1 MKMQYILGED
11 TYKQLESCIDNKIHS
26 NLFRFLRLH
35 KMCFIKPEWEFLNDK
50 HHEVSNFDG
59 LPQIHKSKIKESS
72 TNTQNSEVIIVIFE
86 PKNFKLK
93 LIVGGPECP
102 ARKLSQLLFFDCI
115 SGGVK
120 SKI

>member
-1 MKMQYILGED
+1 
-11 TYKQLESCIDNKIHS
+11 
-26 NLFRFLRLH
+26 
-35 KMCFIKPEWEFLNDK
+35 MCFIKLEWEFLNDK
-50 HHEVSNFDG
+50 HHEVSNFDE

-72 TNTQNSEVIIVIFE
+72 RNSQNSEVIVIFE
-86 PKNFKLK
+86 PNNLKLR

-102 ARKLSQLLFFDCI
+102 ARKLNQLLFFDYI